1 MDTHDDIFA
10 VAREL
15 PPDERE
21 AYLAQACS
29 SPAQRER
36 VDALLRDAAE
46 ADRFF
51 APIDAP
57 QPPPAPPVAEKAG
70 DTVGRYKLLQRIGEG
85 GFGVV
90 FMAEQREPIVR
101 RVALKVIKA
110 GLDTREVIARFE
122 AERQA
127 LAMMDHPGIAK
138 VFDAGA
144 TATGRPFF
152 VMELVRGLP
161 ITTFC
166 DRHELDTRHRLELF
180 MDVCAAVQ
188 HAHQKGVIHRDLKP
202 SNILVGLDAD
212 RPVAK
217 VIDFGIA
224 KATQQQLTDKTLFT
238 RFEQFIGTPLYI
250 SPEQASLSAID
261 IDTRS
266 DIYSLGV
273 LLYELLTG
281 KPPIEADELLSA
293 GFDEMRRIIREK
305 EPPRPSTRLA
315 SVADEEVR
323 TIAKARHTEPR
334 KLGLVIRGDLD
345 WIALKA
351 LEKDRGRRYQTA
363 NALREDL
370 ARFISNE
377 PVSAAA
383 PSRVYRARKFLAR
396 HRLGAASTAA
406 IAAALVAAAA
416 VSAWQAARA
425 GKAER
430 HARASLLEVAAER
443 DQKDRAR
450 REAEALAAF
459 LTDVFRSPDPTRDG
473 RTITVAETL
482 DRAARNLGGGFAGDS
497 AQRAAFQQVL
507 GRTYFALGL
516 YPEAISQQEP
526 AYRHLQFEDGEDSPR
541 TIAAMA
547 ELALSCRFAGR
558 VNEALGLQER
568 VLEFRRRNAAPDD
581 PGTLEAMQHL
591 AISYDDA
598 RRFGEALALR
608 REVLD
613 GCRRRFG
620 PDHPRTLAAL
630 QNLAISHQHTGHPE
644 LALPMREEVLKKFRA
659 TVGNDHPDTLRALHN
674 LAISHEQAGRDDR
687 ALPLREELV
696 ERSHRVHLPQ
706 HPETLSAMENLAA
719 AYDRAGRR
727 DAAARL
733 RAEVLEIRKHSLPS
747 QPTDRLR
754 SLATLANAYEA
765 GGHTAE
771 AAALWAEIG
780 RKAEHELPAD
790 PADVEAGAT
799 RILEARAEQRAR
811 NGRWQAAADDSRR
824 LLELDPASI
833 RFLRLAALHLKAGDR
848 AALRQLARQA
858 LQAFARSAN
867 RRDCERAAKIC
878 WLMADLDIDTDAA
891 RRLAERGL
899 EPADGDAYTVPWSH
913 LTAAWTALRGGEFTA
928 AIAAADQC
936 LAAAPAPECRA
947 TALALRA
954 IACHHYGRPVEAGTA
969 LAEAAKLLAST
980 FAQPDGTPQ
989 QVPAG
994 QWYDWLIARCLFEEA
1009 KSTLPGA

>member
-15 PPDERE
+15 PPDERD
-21 AYLAQACS
+21 AYLTQACS

-36 VDALLRDAAE
+36 VEALLRDAAA

-57 QPPPAPPVAEKAG
+57 QPPPAPPVAEKPG

-127 LAMMDHPGIAK
+127 LAMMDHPGIAR

-166 DRHELDTRHRLELF
+166 DRHELDTRRRLELF

-188 HAHQKGVIHRDLKP
+188 HAHQKGIIHRDLKP
-202 SNILVGLDAD
+202 SNILVGLDGD

-217 VIDFGIA
+217 VIDFGVA

-281 KPPIEADELLSA
+281 KPPIDAGELLSA

-305 EPPRPSTRLA
+305 EAPKPSTRLA
-315 SVADEEVR
+315 SAADEER
-323 TIAKARHTEPR
+323 LTIAKARHTEPK
-334 KLGLVIRGDLD
+334 KLGLAIRGDLD

-351 LEKDRGRRYQTA
+351 LEKDRSRRYQTA

-383 PSRVYRARKFLAR
+383 PSRIYRARKFLAR
-396 HRLGAASTAA
+396 HRLGAASAAA

-416 VSAWQAARA
+416 VSSWQAARA

-430 HARASLLEVAAER
+430 HARATLHEVAAER
-443 DQKDRAR
+443 DQKERAR

-482 DRAARNLGGGFAGDS
+482 DRAARSLGGGFAGDS

-526 AYRHLQFEDGEDSPR
+526 AYRRLLFEHGDDSPR

-547 ELALSCRFAGR
+547 DLALSCRFAGR
-558 VNEALGLQER
+558 VNEALRLQER
-568 VLEFRRRNAAPDD
+568 VLEFRRRSAGPDD
-581 PGTLEAMQHL
+581 PATLEAMQHL

-598 RRFGEALALR
+598 RRFDEALALR

-613 GCRRRFG
+613 GSRRRFG
-620 PDHPRTLAAL
+620 PDHPRTLAAI
-630 QNLAISHQHTGHPE
+630 QNMAISHQHTGHPE
-644 LALPMREEVLKKFRA
+644 LALPMREEVLAKFRA
-659 TVGNDHPDTLRALHN
+659 TVGDDHPDTLRAIHN

-696 ERSHRVHLPQ
+696 ERSRRVHLPQ
-706 HPETLSAMENLAA
+706 HPETLSAIENLAA

-727 DAAARL
+727 LEAAKL
-733 RAEVLEIRKHSLPS
+733 RAEVLEIRKHTLPS
-747 QPTDRLR
+747 HPADRLR

-765 GGHTAE
+765 GGHAAE

-790 PADVEAGAT
+790 PAAIDSTAL
-799 RILEARAEQRAR
+799 RILHARAEQRAR
-811 NGRWQAAADDSRR
+811 TGRWQAATDDSRR
-824 LLELDPASI
+824 LLELDPESI
-833 RFLRLAALHLKAGDR
+833 RFVRLAALHLRLGDR
-848 AALRQLARQA
+848 DGLSGLAARA
-858 LQAFARSAN
+858 LQAFSGSADG
-867 RRDCERAAKIC
+867 RDHERAAKVC
-878 WLMADLDIDTDAA
+878 LLRADLGIDTAAA
-891 RRLAERGL
+891 RQLAERGL
-899 EPADGDAYTVPWSH
+899 E
-913 LTAAWTALRGGEFTA
+913 TAAGNGYYLPWAELTNSLAALRSGQFAA
-928 AIAAADQC
+928 AITATQRCIAAGPALECQ
-936 LAAAPAPECRA
+936 AA
-947 TALALRA
+947 ALALRA
-954 IACHHYGRPVEAGTA
+954 LACHHDRRPAEALDA
-969 LAEAAKLLAST
+969 LAKAAELLGNT